1 MERPVSPVPACLGR
15 PIRDTKRGDVL
26 VEGQSLNVLVID
38 DTESHASLVS
48 RVVAKAGHRVEAV
61 ESVEDALMKFENN
74 DYDLVITDIF
84 MAGMSGLVGIEK
96 IRKLSSDTKIIAM
109 SAGYSDMSSEDALKT
124 ARKIGADAILSK
136 PFPLADLRET
146 VARLLKNRRTG
157 GNIPAQ

>member
-1 MERPVSPVPACLGR
+1 MLE
-15 PIRDTKRGDVL
+15 
-26 VEGQSLNVLVID
+26 EQSLNVLVID

-96 IRKLSSDTKIIAM
+96 IRKLSSDIKIIAM
-109 SAGYSDMSSEDALKT
+109 SAGYSDMSSEDARKT

-146 VARLLKNRRTG
+146 VAKLLENRRIG
-157 GNIPAQ
+157 GNASTQ

>member
-1 MERPVSPVPACLGR
+1 MPKGL
-15 PIRDTKRGDVL
+15 
-26 VEGQSLNVLVID
+26 SLNVLVID

-61 ESVEDALMKFENN
+61 ESVEDALKKFEND

-96 IRKLSSDTKIIAM
+96 IRKLSSETKIIAM
-109 SAGYSDMSSEDALKT
+109 SAGYSDMSAEDALKT

-136 PFPLADLRET
+136 PFPLAELRET
-146 VARLLKNRRTG
+146 VAKLLENRRIG
-157 GNIPAQ
+157 GNTSTQ

>member
-1 MERPVSPVPACLGR
+1 MPKGL
-15 PIRDTKRGDVL
+15 
-26 VEGQSLNVLVID
+26 SLNVLVID

-61 ESVEDALMKFENN
+61 ESVEDALKKFEND

-109 SAGYSDMSSEDALKT
+109 SAGYSDMSAEDALKT

-136 PFPLADLRET
+136 PFPLAELRET
-146 VARLLKNRRTG
+146 VAKLLENRRID
-157 GNIPAQ
+157 GNTSTQ

>member
-1 MERPVSPVPACLGR
+1 MPKGL
-15 PIRDTKRGDVL
+15 
-26 VEGQSLNVLVID
+26 SLNVLVID

-61 ESVEDALMKFENN
+61 ESVEEALKKFENDN
-74 DYDLVITDIF
+74 YDLVITDIF

-109 SAGYSDMSSEDALKT
+109 SAGYSDMSAEDALKT

-136 PFPLADLRET
+136 PFPLAELRET
-146 VARLLKNRRTG
+146 VAKLLENRRID
-157 GNIPAQ
+157 GNTSTQ

>member
-1 MERPVSPVPACLGR
+1 MPKGLP
-15 PIRDTKRGDVL
+15 
-26 VEGQSLNVLVID
+26 LNVLVID

-61 ESVEDALMKFENN
+61 ESVEEALKKFENN
-74 DYDLVITDIF
+74 NYDLVITDIF

-109 SAGYSDMSSEDALKT
+109 SAGYSDMPAEDALKT

-136 PFPLADLRET
+136 PLPLADLRET
-146 VARLLKNRRTG
+146 VAKLLENRRIG
-157 GNIPAQ
+157 GRPLHNRRSGG

>member
-1 MERPVSPVPACLGR
+1 MPKGL
-15 PIRDTKRGDVL
+15 
-26 VEGQSLNVLVID
+26 SLNVLVID
-38 DTESHASLVS
+38 DTKSHASLVS

-61 ESVEDALMKFENN
+61 ESVEEALKKFENEN
-74 DYDLVITDIF
+74 YDLVITDIF

-96 IRKLSSDTKIIAM
+96 IRKLSSDIKIIAM
-109 SAGYSDMSSEDALKT
+109 SAGYSDIPAEDALKT

-146 VARLLKNRRTG
+146 VAKLLENRRIG